1 VGLDD
6 DREGVGRELALI
18 DVLLDELV
26 LQEAVQDTD
35 GVDLLAH

>member
-1 VGLDD
+1 MGLDD
-6 DREGVGRELALI
+6 DGEGVGRELALI

-35 GVDLLAH
+35 GVDVLAH

>member
-35 GVDLLAH
+35 GVDVLAH

>member
-1 VGLDD
+1 MGLDD

-35 GVDLLAH
+35 GVDVLAH